1 MNNLLSKFFSRKKS
15 ALRVFRVCACM
26 ILHIITSLL
35 IAVLSVASEASPE
48 SQNKGKQTYPAI
60 IKDSPEARAKAEREW
75 RRMLDSYGIPPTPP
89 DLYPITNTP
98 RSLLGISGGIPLL
111 SVKPEPGTEPFS
123 RRAAVKTFLDRWR
136 DLIGIDPAYIS
147 LISADVSGDSER
159 LTYRQANYAYPV
171 AGNFGEMVAVVRM
184 DGRLM
189 QLDDRFVP
197 VVDLP
202 LKPTTDRDIAAKK
215 ILGRTF
221 SYTDIA
227 GREQR
232 IPIGAANEVSVKR
245 IVILPI
251 EKGDSIEVRLA
262 WEIIAGRSVS
272 WTVYIDAVNG
282 EEIKVV
288 QNFQT

>member
-1 MNNLLSKFFSRKKS
+1 
-15 ALRVFRVCACM
+15 M
-26 ILHIITSLL
+26 ILRIITSLL
-35 IAVLSVASEASPE
+35 IAVLSASEASAQ
-48 SQNKGKQTYPAI
+48 SQNKGKQTYPVV

-111 SVKPEPGTEPFS
+111 SVKPDPGTEPFS
-123 RRAAVKTFLDRWR
+123 RRGAVKNFLDRWR

-171 AGNFGEMVAVVRM
+171 AGNFGEMVALVRM

-189 QLDDRFVP
+189 QLDGRFVP

-202 LKPTTDRDIAAKK
+202 LKPSTDRDIAAKK
-215 ILGRTF
+215 VLGRTF

-245 IVILPI
+245 LVVLPI

-262 WEIIAGRSVS
+262 WEIIAGRSIS